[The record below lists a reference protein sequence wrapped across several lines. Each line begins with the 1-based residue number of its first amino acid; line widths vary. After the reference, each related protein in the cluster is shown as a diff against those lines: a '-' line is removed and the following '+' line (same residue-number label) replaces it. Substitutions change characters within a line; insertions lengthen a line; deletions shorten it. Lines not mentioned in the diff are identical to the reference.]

1 MQSCLS
7 QYDTSNFKLS
17 RSYQVRNQTSSSNI
31 PNSLLC
37 RLRLLLTL
45 NDRDERDMNLQEIP
59 LPSASLQLSHGL
71 NERRTLNITHRASK
85 LDNTHIRL
93 LIRIID
99 WDPRNTLNPI
109 LNCIREM
116 RHHLDGLSEVIAPTF
131 TLNYVLVDLPCCDVA
146 LTCQGDVE
154 IALVVS
160 EVEVDFSTVVED
172 KDFTVPGRTQLALS
186 QTNPSALGYN
196 YVLGGSHGSGI
207 DVHVR
212 IDLD

>member
-1 MQSCLS
+1 
-7 QYDTSNFKLS
+7 
-17 RSYQVRNQTSSSNI
+17 
-31 PNSLLC
+31 
-37 RLRLLLTL
+37 
-45 NDRDERDMNLQEIP
+45 
-59 LPSASLQLSHGL
+59 
-71 NERRTLNITHRASK
+71 
-85 LDNTHIRL
+85 
-93 LIRIID
+93 
-99 WDPRNTLNPI
+99 
-109 LNCIREM
+109 M